1 MSVESLKEDIG
12 NLGQEQWKALL
23 SWVVMDERSR
33 RDSAEALEKERV
45 ATAKAIWE
53 AKPDL
58 KPDFVPADGDLPEP
72 ERETK
77 TALVEV
83 YPTYK
88 TPANPWE
95 VYPLGAM
102 VSNKREVYRKDRVNT
117 AKREIPPSEEGSG
130 WTAITEDIL
139 ETRRQEKL
147 QAQVEADA
155 EEEE

>member
-1 MSVESLKEDIG
+1 MDIENLKEEIG
-12 NLGQEQWKALL
+12 NLGHEQWKTLL

-58 KPDFVPADGDLPEP
+58 KPDFVLADGELPEP
-72 ERETK
+72 EKETK

-130 WTAITEDIL
+130 WTAVTEDIL
-139 ETRRQEKL
+139 EARRQTQL
-147 QAQVEADA
+147 QVQSDV
-155 EEEE
+155 EEEK